1 MPAGGGRDHR
11 GFSMMFYYFT
21 VCVFCFPNEGFKHVG
36 NKSAVQGLA
45 AAFKLWALCLR
56 ELPRE
61 DAGAQA
67 PACTIDAR
75 PHPVLRT
82 WVSGQPTA
90 SGTVTDDRSMT
101 CTLVR
106 VWRPW
111 WKGGGPGNSL
121 APRPPIPIACS
132 PCLPNGQ

>member
-1 MPAGGGRDHR
+1 MPASRGRDHR
-11 GFSMMFYYFT
+11 GFSTMFYYFT
-21 VCVFCFPNEGFKHVG
+21 VCIFCFPNEGFKHVG

-45 AAFKLWALCLR
+45 AAFKLWALCLY

-67 PACTIDAR
+67 PVCTVDAR

-106 VWRPW
+106 ARRPW
-111 WKGGGPGNSL
+111 WKGGGPWQFPGSTPPH
-121 APRPPIPIACS
+121 PRGLQPLTC
-132 PCLPNGQ
+132 

>member
-1 MPAGGGRDHR
+1 MD
-11 GFSMMFYYFT
+11 
-21 VCVFCFPNEGFKHVG
+21 

-45 AAFKLWALCLR
+45 AAFKLWALCLY

-67 PACTIDAR
+67 PVCTIDAR

-90 SGTVTDDRSMT
+90 WGMVTDDRST
-101 CTLVR
+101 ACTLVR
-106 VWRPW
+106 AWRPW
-111 WKGGGPGNSL
+111 WKGGGPWQFPGSTPPSPWPAAPVLQMDSDASL
-121 APRPPIPIACS
+121 ILVPHLWLEKAPLSIPIGLARG
-132 PCLPNGQ
+132 L